1 MSKQALSKQAITKK
15 QTPRSISQRFAGALF
30 FGDIFLMTILAL
42 QPMHMQGSI
51 NHVDK
56 VLHFLAYLV
65 LAGLAFLFVRQ
76 IKPFLKCCVALVI
89 YGGIIELLQSFM
101 PGRYMSFADFVA
113 NIGGIAFAVML
124 VKIYLAQQA
133 QSAIKQG

>member
-15 QTPRSISQRFAGALF
+15 KALRNISQSVAGVLF
-30 FGDIFLMTILAL
+30 IGDIFLMTILAL
-42 QPMHMQGSI
+42 QPMPMQGSI
-51 NHVDK
+51 HHADK

-65 LAGLAFLFVRQ
+65 LTGLAFLFVRQ
-76 IKPFLKCCVALVI
+76 IKPFVKCCVALII

-133 QSAIKQG
+133 RSAIKQG

>member
-1 MSKQALSKQAITKK
+1 MSKQALSKQAITEK
-15 QTPRSISQRFAGALF
+15 QTSRNISQRFAGALF

-42 QPMHMQGSI
+42 QPMPMQGGI

-76 IKPFLKCCVALVI
+76 IKPFLKYCVALII

-133 QSAIKQG
+133 RSAIKQG